1 VADVTYLDSQSLAK
15 DGAPGSPGPP
25 PTGPAGPASPTPGA
39 RTAHRPVGGTELT
52 SGLLHDWQRR
62 NREASLPLALRQLE
76 VAGNLANMRQAAQA
90 GLAPG
95 RARFVRINR
104 APDAVHPAAAAEG
117 ADAAQAAGAT
127 AAPGTSGAAEPAQ
140 PVYHG
145 PVFMDSDIYKTL
157 EAIGWEL
164 ARDPGSP
171 DGETLARFAVDAVTL
186 LENAQ
191 LPDGYL
197 DSYIQVSGEPRY
209 SRLASSHEMYCAG
222 HLIQAAVAMRRT
234 APDSPAAGSLMAVAR
249 RLADHLVRTFGDRE
263 AGLDGH
269 PVIET
274 ALAELYRETG
284 QRDYLALAAQFVGQ
298 RGHGLAGDSGRG
310 HRYLQDYL
318 PIRETVTLEGHAVRA
333 MYLEAGV
340 VDVAVETG
348 DEELLASSIGRWEDM
363 VATKTYLT
371 GGNGSRHSD
380 ESFGD
385 RFELPPD
392 RAYNETCAAIA
403 SFQWSWRLLLA
414 TGDVRYADLMERVL
428 YNAFGASISTDGQR
442 FFYVNPLQRRTD
454 HVEGDDPGRRHE
466 WFSCACCPPNIMRL
480 LASLQHYLA
489 STAGD
494 TLYLHQFTGASLSV
508 PLAGGTLGVAVSAD
522 FPWSGEATVR
532 VTHAPGQGVRA
543 GHPGALVEPGTTT
556 ADQRRAGHGRTGRP
570 RLPRRR
576 PGLAARRRAGLGLRH
591 RAALGAPA
599 PAHRRGTRVRGHRA
613 GPAGLL
619 PGAGRPAGRPRTGR
633 ARPGE
638 RNAAG
643 RAPSHAGR
651 IRPDGP
657 RGCASGPGGSG
668 LAAGPSIHVAR
679 PSVPGAG
686 VRGI

>member
-1 VADVTYLDSQSLAK
+1 MANVTYLDSQSLAK
-15 DGAPGSPGPP
+15 DGAPDSPGRPLA
-25 PTGPAGPASPTPGA
+25 GSGGPASPAPGA

-62 NREASLPLALRQLE
+62 NRAASLPLALRQLE
-76 VAGNLANMRQAAQA
+76 VAGNLANMRQAAQG

-95 RARFVRINR
+95 RARFVKTNR
-104 APDAVHPAAAAEG
+104 APDVVNPAATAEG
-117 ADAAQAAGAT
+117 ADAAQAAGGT
-127 AAPGTSGAAEPAQ
+127 AAPGASGAAEPAQ

-171 DGETLARFAVDAVTL
+171 DGEALARFAANAVTL

-191 LPDGYL
+191 QPDGYL

-209 SRLASSHEMYCAG
+209 SRLASSHELYCAG

-234 APDSPAAGSLMAVAR
+234 VPDSPAAGSLMAVAR

-310 HRYLQDYL
+310 QHYLQDYL

-333 MYLEAGV
+333 LYLEAGV

-348 DEELLASSIGRWEDM
+348 DADLLASSIGRWADM

-403 SFQWSWRLLLA
+403 SFQLP
-414 TGDVRYADLMERVL
+414 G
-428 YNAFGASISTDGQR
+428 
-442 FFYVNPLQRRTD
+442 PL
-454 HVEGDDPGRRHE
+454 G
-466 WFSCACCPPNIMRL
+466 
-480 LASLQHYLA
+480 
-489 STAGD
+489 
-494 TLYLHQFTGASLSV
+494 
-508 PLAGGTLGVAVSAD
+508 
-522 FPWSGEATVR
+522 
-532 VTHAPGQGVRA
+532 
-543 GHPGALVEPGTTT
+543 
-556 ADQRRAGHGRTGRP
+556 
-570 RLPRRR
+570 
-576 PGLAARRRAGLGLRH
+576 RRRA
-591 RAALGAPA
+591 
-599 PAHRRGTRVRGHRA
+599 V
-613 GPAGLL
+613 
-619 PGAGRPAGRPRTGR
+619 
-633 ARPGE
+633 
-638 RNAAG
+638 
-643 RAPSHAGR
+643 
-651 IRPDGP
+651 
-657 RGCASGPGGSG
+657 GS
-668 LAAGPSIHVAR
+668 R
-679 PSVPGAG
+679 
-686 VRGI
+686 